1 MSSALCDC
9 LSDIIAL
16 SETMLC
22 CAEQGKWLE
31 LADLEVKRHALITAA
46 KLSPGVTTIAAYAR
60 SVQRIL
66 DIDRRTQALAQA
78 GHSALAKQLRGIYIG
93 RSAVHAYRNEP
104 AEVR

>member
-1 MSSALCDC
+1 MSAALCDP
-9 LSDIIAL
+9 LSDIIVL

-31 LADLEVKRHALITAA
+31 LADLEARRYVLIAAA
-46 KLSPGVTTIAAYAR
+46 KPPLEVTAIPAYAR

-66 DIDRRTQALAQA
+66 ALDRRTQVLAQA
-78 GHSALAKQLRGIYIG
+78 GHSVLAKQLRGINIG

-104 AEVR
+104 AEAR